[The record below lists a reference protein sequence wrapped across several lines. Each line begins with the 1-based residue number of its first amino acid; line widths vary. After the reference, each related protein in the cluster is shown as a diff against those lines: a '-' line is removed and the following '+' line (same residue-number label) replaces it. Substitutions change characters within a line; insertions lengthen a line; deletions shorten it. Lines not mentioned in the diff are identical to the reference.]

1 VKVPHVVVD
10 KTNVAAYQKAWEKP
24 ETGLRAFYN
33 AQIEATRDHLP
44 ATLPDPDL
52 YTHPTQ

>member
-1 VKVPHVVVD
+1 
-10 KTNVAAYQKAWEKP
+10 
-24 ETGLRAFYN
+24 LCAFYN